1 MLASW
6 LYVSR
11 KKNNGLCQN
20 KNLVLKNKPVKR
32 LHQLLDIF
40 DHYQLSSRQCIIKLA
55 NHRFTETKVLYFF
68 FSEFV
73 WYLDIENSLTE
84 T

>member
-32 LHQLLDIF
+32 LDQLLDIF
-40 DHYQLSSRQCIIKLA
+40 DH
-55 NHRFTETKVLYFF
+55 
-68 FSEFV
+68 
-73 WYLDIENSLTE
+73 
-84 T
+84 